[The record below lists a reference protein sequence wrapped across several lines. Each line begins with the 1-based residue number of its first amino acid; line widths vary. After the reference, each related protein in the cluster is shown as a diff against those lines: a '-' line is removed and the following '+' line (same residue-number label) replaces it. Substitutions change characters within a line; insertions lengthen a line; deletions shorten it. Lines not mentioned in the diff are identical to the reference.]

1 MIRINL
7 LPYRELKRKARQQ
20 KIAVLAGVA
29 FILGLIIVGV
39 VHVALIEQI
48 EYQNGRN
55 NYMKDQIIILDKQLE
70 EINKS
75 KVLIHALLA
84 REKVIET
91 LRDDRVEVVHLLD
104 QLVRLLPDG
113 IYLRSIKQ
121 TNNHDINLTG
131 YAQSS
136 SRVSVLMRNLE
147 SSPWLESPSLIE
159 IKAATVNNARLN
171 EFNLDV
177 KFTHLSENTNDK
189 IPSADLAKPVEKP
202 RN

>member
-7 LPYRELKRKARQQ
+7 LPHRELERKARQQ
-20 KIAVLAGVA
+20 QIAVLAGVT

-39 VHVALIEQI
+39 IHVAIIEQI

-91 LRDDRVEVVHLLD
+91 LQDDRVEVVHLLD

-113 IYLRSIKQ
+113 VYLRSIKQ
-121 TNNHDINLTG
+121 TNHDINLTG

-177 KFTHLSENTNDK
+177 KFTHSSENTDGK